1 MQLGHRHLDPWTIVM
16 SLFPCSGARST
27 FWQQLHYSPIVVD
40 INSRKIRFFNG
51 INHSVSGA
59 YPGQATLLL
68 LQPPT
73 IYQVINLQYRSCNDI
88 S

>member
-16 SLFPCSGARST
+16 SLFPCSGACST

-51 INHSVSGA
+51 INHSVPEA